1 MMLIM
6 ISKVHVANDFDY
18 CVYVADDGHLARS
31 FGYKGAPPKKL
42 KMILKNFHT
51 FINVFLEMVMMLF
64 HIREGGQNSW
74 KLIYLISGP
83 FLVLHGG
90 KWFYM
95 IEQFIQWSHYT
106 GYRPAIS
113 SCRTQYILAL
123 RFYVVYLCVSWLFD
137 FCFVSYLCTP
147 LFCGACVTHN
157 MCNRSPCLVCPIFV
171 HLGFAL
177 VCDAQHVQ

>member
-1 MMLIM
+1 
-6 ISKVHVANDFDY
+6 
-18 CVYVADDGHLARS
+18 
-31 FGYKGAPPKKL
+31 
-42 KMILKNFHT
+42 
-51 FINVFLEMVMMLF
+51 MLF

-74 KLIYLISGP
+74 KPICLISGP

-147 LFCGACVTHN
+147 LFCGSCVWRTT
-157 MCNRSPCLVCPIFV
+157 CAIDPPVFALVCPIFV
-171 HLGFAL
+171 HLGFAACVWRTTCAIDPL
-177 VCDAQHVQ
+177 VWPHWSPRAALDWSLSSSPDLLCT